1 MNGRLRA
8 GLAPLPVRPER
19 RIRLFTISEVML
31 RAAMSLS
38 DIAAAVI
45 DDLGSR
51 FGDYMKLSGA
61 LRAESGLL
69 LTDAGGMIH
78 GAALPRRHRYR

>member
-1 MNGRLRA
+1 MNDRLRA
-8 GLAPLPVRPER
+8 GLAPLPVRLER
-19 RIRLFTISEVML
+19 HIRLLTASETILS
-31 RAAMSLS
+31 AAMPLS

-45 DDLGSR
+45 DEPGSR
-51 FGDYMKLSGA
+51 FDDYMKLSGA

-69 LTDAGGMIH
+69 PKDADGIIH

>member
-8 GLAPLPVRPER
+8 GLAPLPVRLEWH
-19 RIRLFTISEVML
+19 IRLFTASEAML

-45 DDLGSR
+45 DEPGSR
-51 FGDYMKLSGA
+51 FDDYMKLSGT

-69 LTDAGGMIH
+69 LTHAGGIIH